1 MPRNRSPRT
10 LRTERLRP
18 SGRHTMRPSIERT
31 VIDSRRAAPSS
42 RDRDGTLNIRA
53 LDLEI
58 LGGEIGGREH
68 VGRPPTLTTVNV
80 TGLPAF
86 NVTCAGVNAYS
97 LISMRTTE
105 AASD

>member
-1 MPRNRSPRT
+1 
-10 LRTERLRP
+10 
-18 SGRHTMRPSIERT
+18 MRPSIERT

-68 VGRPPTLTTVNV
+68 VGRPPRIVNV